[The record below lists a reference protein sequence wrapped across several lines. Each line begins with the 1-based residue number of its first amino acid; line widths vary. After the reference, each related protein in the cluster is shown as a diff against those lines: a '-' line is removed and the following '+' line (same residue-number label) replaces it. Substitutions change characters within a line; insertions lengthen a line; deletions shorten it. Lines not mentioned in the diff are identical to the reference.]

1 MRKRRSCGGAW
12 VDEPCR
18 RRGGRHSAADR
29 LAMARPHI
37 VIAGG
42 GGSAGAR
49 GAYLAG
55 LLALDGFRVTF
66 WTEGAPLVELR
77 AHGLTLTDHAGM
89 AQRVDVDG
97 LTWTDQT
104 GCFRH
109 ADIVLI
115 TAPAAENRVLAAR
128 IEAELRPR
136 TVVITLQVG
145 VPQQDLL
152 TSDFPGCDL
161 RGGILAFDVLALGQ
175 GCFYRTSAGP
185 MIIGGGRGDLA
196 ARLCLPGLDVR
207 HSREVEALQWGR
219 FVVDLMGA
227 VNALSGMR
235 LRMQMLNRGWRRL
248 MADQWAEALAVLDA
262 HGLRPILTTTAR
274 PASTIPRLLRMPTA
288 VFRRVADDLLPHAS
302 ALRSPVA
309 QDLMQRVPTEGGALQ
324 GALMLMGAAREVPT
338 PVASMLWD
346 VLQTAE
352 MARQGLPDLPVRA
365 LRREL
370 ASHKRG

>member
-1 MRKRRSCGGAW
+1 
-12 VDEPCR
+12 
-18 RRGGRHSAADR
+18 
-29 LAMARPHI
+29 MARPHI

-42 GGSAGAR
+42 SGSAGAR

-55 LLALDGFRVTF
+55 LLALEGFRVTL
-66 WTEGAPLVELR
+66 WTEGPPLAELR

-109 ADIVLI
+109 ADVVLI
-115 TAPAAENRVLAAR
+115 TAPAVENRVLAVR

-136 TVVITLQVG
+136 AVVITLQIG
-145 VPQQDLL
+145 VPQQDQLAHEL
-152 TSDFPGCDL
+152 PGCDL

-196 ARLCLPGLDVR
+196 AQLCLPGLDVR

-235 LRMQMLNRGWRRL
+235 LRMQMLDRGWRRL
-248 MADQWAEALAVLDA
+248 MAAQWAEALVVLGT
-262 HGLRPILTTTAR
+262 HGARPLLTTTTR
-274 PASTIPRLLRMPTA
+274 PAPTIPRFLRMPTP

-309 QDLMQRVPTEGGALQ
+309 QDLMQRLPTEVGALQ
-324 GALMLMGAAREVPT
+324 GALVQMGATAAVPT
-338 PVASMLWD
+338 PVAAMLWD
-346 VLQTAE
+346 VVQSAE
-352 MARQGLPDLPVRA
+352 TARQGLPDLPVRA

-370 ASHKRG
+370 ASQRRG